1 VPVTKRLPTWGGDWV
16 QLSKLAADCSRHM
29 LSVKGY
35 SETTV
40 QTYEL
45 TWRQFLAYLIGLG
58 CSDDLRHFTIER
70 VEGFARY
77 LAEHGLHVN
86 TISYRLG
93 HLGSLARY
101 GMRARD
107 PRGKPLMATNP
118 LHHIERPQ
126 KQRPEKKMLYLAEV
140 QKMLAVSIP
149 PNEAVARTTW
159 AESAL
164 RVSELCRLNV
174 GDVSLGT
181 RKQAILAVTVKGKGR
196 AREKI
201 QIELSPEATQQIQ
214 DWLLRRNLPG
224 PDEPLLTNQRGERY
238 GRSALYQAVLRWGA
252 AAGITRTL
260 TNPHAIRH
268 LWNFLAREEGIDQVT
283 RARLLNHAD
292 TRTLQAYDHVLPQ
305 TTAKAREQVRAV
317 LKAGFGES
325 PEIVPTH
332 QNSLVDF
339 LKSGR
344 RLES

>member
-1 VPVTKRLPTWGGDWV
+1 
-16 QLSKLAADCSRHM
+16 
-29 LSVKGY
+29 
-35 SETTV
+35 
-40 QTYEL
+40 
-45 TWRQFLAYLIGLG
+45 
-58 CSDDLRHFTIER
+58 
-70 VEGFARY
+70 
-77 LAEHGLHVN
+77 
-86 TISYRLG
+86 
-93 HLGSLARY
+93 
-101 GMRARD
+101 
-107 PRGKPLMATNP
+107 
-118 LHHIERPQ
+118 
-126 KQRPEKKMLYLAEV
+126 
-140 QKMLAVSIP
+140 
-149 PNEAVARTTW
+149 
-159 AESAL
+159 
-164 RVSELCRLNV
+164 
-174 GDVSLGT
+174 
-181 RKQAILAVTVKGKGR
+181 
-196 AREKI
+196 
-201 QIELSPEATQQIQ
+201 
-214 DWLLRRNLPG
+214 
-224 PDEPLLTNQRGERY
+224 TNQRGERY